1 MSQSLTPFD
10 YATLVTDRTQGD
22 VDALSAA
29 LRRIMDGKGTDADRA
44 LVERTDQRGAYN
56 YTDLNRVSACMEAL
70 RRELE
75 GLGVQLTGYE
85 RVKIERTAQPTSRLP
100 DGYTELAYIESTG
113 TQYVDTGIV
122 VNKADSVRM
131 VLDTHL
137 TSNDNYAGCNGY
149 MQFQASVGGG
159 ARSTIDVS
167 YSNITETVT
176 VNGEQKSSQ
185 SWASYN
191 GENVKI
197 GIFKMGDAN
206 NGWFSGAAQIG
217 KLYSCKIYESDLMS
231 RDFVPCIDPSGAVGL
246 YDTVSKAFFGNAG
259 TGVFVS
265 GPPRVRL
272 PAEYTELAYIESTG
286 TQYVDTG
293 VNPDQDTRIVIK
305 LAWETARTQIYY
317 GAYQSSALV
326 WSFEQTSS
334 GDFKDYYQNTSNYV
348 SGTIETA
355 NAEHEIDSGPAGL
368 YVDGELKLSRG
379 SGSNTFAVDSTLYL
393 FGEHYQNTRPSN
405 NSLCADFKMYS
416 AKIYSG
422 AELVRDF
429 IPAQNAAGAVGLYDL
444 AGAKFYANAGTGSFT
459 AGDVVEQPDD
469 PDEPD
474 DELDPYTWYESDAPT
489 APQLAQYLANVA
501 SIRAA
506 LPLPEGT
513 ASVPK
518 SMAQLRPA
526 QANAIEQILAALE
539 IIIKHI
545 PAAVRHCG
553 VTICGSKGVIT

>member
-10 YATLVTDRTQGD
+10 YTTLVTDRTQGD

-70 RRELE
+70 RGELE

-85 RVKIERTAQPTSRLP
+85 RVKIERTAKPSSNLP
-100 DGYTELAYIESTG
+100 EGYTELAYIESTG
-113 TQYVDTGIV
+113 TQYVDTG
-122 VNKADSVRM
+122 
-131 VLDTHL
+131 
-137 TSNDNYAGCNGY
+137 
-149 MQFQASVGGG
+149 
-159 ARSTIDVS
+159 
-167 YSNITETVT
+167 
-176 VNGEQKSSQ
+176 
-185 SWASYN
+185 
-191 GENVKI
+191 VK
-197 GIFKMGDAN
+197 
-206 NGWFSGAAQIG
+206 
-217 KLYSCKIYESDLMS
+217 
-231 RDFVPCIDPSGAVGL
+231 
-246 YDTVSKAFFGNAG
+246 
-259 TGVFVS
+259 
-265 GPPRVRL
+265 
-272 PAEYTELAYIESTG
+272 
-286 TQYVDTG
+286 
-293 VNPDQDTRIVIK
+293 PDQDTRIVIK
-305 LAWETARTQIYY
+305 LVWETSRTQIYY

-334 GDFKDYYQNTSNYV
+334 GDFKDYYRNTSNYV
-348 SGTIETA
+348 SGAIETA
-355 NAEHEIDSGPAGL
+355 NTEHEIDSGPAGL
-368 YVDGELKLSRG
+368 YVDGELKLSRE
-379 SGSNTFAVDSTLYL
+379 SGSNTFVVDSTLYL

-422 AELVRDF
+422 NTLVRDF
-429 IPAQNAAGAVGLYDL
+429 IPAQNAAEAVGLYDL
-444 AGAKFYANAGTGSFT
+444 VGAKFYANAGTGSFT

-489 APQLAQYLANVA
+489 APQLTQYLANVA

-513 ASVPK
+513 AGVPE

-539 IIIKHI
+539 TIIKHI